1 MKSSESKLWEYSP
14 VVIGVLF
21 IFLVVV
27 VIVLASSKPGA
38 SVPILI
44 TPSRN
49 PTNTIPPPTSTS
61 TILPTPIVLSGC
73 AEQYSIRI
81 RSTPGINAEILG
93 GVSFGECVSVFGR
106 NEDSSWVYIKLG
118 DIVGWAAVE
127 YLSIY
132 GEVDQLSVVD
142 ENGGVRVSQL
152 DLSTEIVISL
162 TPTKQSVVINT
173 KIPTRAKTSTP
184 RPLPTAAILLC
195 KDTYSNVG
203 SNVTCKIPRAY
214 CSYQPSTKGKP
225 TFCNDA
231 RYPNNSF
238 ALVVW
243 GSDWSDLDGR
253 CIIVSGRVN
262 LYDGKS
268 QIEAT
273 SRSQVT
279 YCQ

>member
-1 MKSSESKLWEYSP
+1 MKSSESKFWEYSP

-27 VIVLASSKPGA
+27 VIVFASSKPGE
-38 SVPILI
+38 SVPTPI
-44 TPSRN
+44 TPYRN
-49 PTNTIPPPTSTS
+49 PTDTIPPPTS

-73 AEQYSIRI
+73 AEQYSIRL
-81 RSTPGINAEILG
+81 RSSPSINSEILG
-93 GVSFGECVSVFGR
+93 GVSFGECVSVIGR

-118 DIVGWAAVE
+118 DTVGWVSVE
-127 YLSIY
+127 YLSII
-132 GEVDQLSVVD
+132 GEVDQLSMVD

-152 DLSTEIVISL
+152 DLSTEIVL
-162 TPTKQSVVINT
+162 LPTATKQPN

-184 RPLPTAAILLC
+184 RPLPTTAILLC
-195 KDTYSNVG
+195 KDTYSKVG
-203 SNVTCKIPRAY
+203 SNVMCKIPRAY

-231 RYPNNSF
+231 RYPNNNF
-238 ALVVW
+238 TLVVW
-243 GSDWSDLDGR
+243 GQDWSDLDGR

-262 LYDGKS
+262 LYDGKP

-273 SRSQVT
+273 TRSQVT
-279 YCQ
+279 YCS